1 MKNDNEIENKYSFLD
16 KSKIFNIFKSNKLSK
31 SRNTKNN
38 SKNIYKKNKTSLD
51 NDYNQRN
58 NKFIFRTAD
67 NKNEHDT
74 KKKLNEE
81 IAIISKKYLSLSYE
95 KINKTKTLQLTPLKT
110 NKQNNKS
117 ASDFKE
123 QLNINLQKESKY
135 FSNNNLF
142 PKKLPFFEKSGNM
155 EIIKNS
161 EIIKIPN
168 EDIFMKNSQL
178 NSIVEEINEEEND
191 IKSKLKNNTVKV
203 FCDDEEEG
211 KKYNSNFSY
220 DKDINYNIAI
230 NSTGRSTKF
239 STGKLTNNIFDIPS
253 DDDNNIIY
261 IEKNNIE
268 NEKEIENKT
277 FTDIE
282 HDSENTFLNSIKLNE
297 NDNSI
302 SFMNDIN
309 LCLSPLKKGL
319 NNIDYNNLVINKIK
333 YYNNSALNKKNNN
346 SLDEIVIKNPG
357 INNNFEQRNIFNLN
371 LNNVNNNDKNK
382 SNTYIK
388 KKIIKPDKFMTYSF
402 NNSLIIPKNL
412 SNQKKNSNKIKE
424 KKIFLKKE
432 KIFLNDNQKINKV
445 NKDCFIFNNF
455 NIKSIIFIKE
465 KKYTKIMIVPITNVK
480 SIQIDNNIS
489 IKEIEQIRKNSSKLD
504 LSNLNNKNLSDDK
517 DNLYS
522 STVIT
527 TLASNTQ
534 DSENKIKNINNE
546 INHLNL
552 FAKNKNN
559 NIHSRNKNKNRNK
572 IERKNFSSNE
582 KFSQINLSNRYN
594 SNEINKNINEIENN
608 SNQIDILNNI
618 KKNDINL
625 NYENQHLE
633 ENIFY
638 ISIKSYEEFIQDF
651 INQTQNILNELLKD
665 NSQFKMNLQ
674 NEIKDVDLDNLLL
687 DLEKHIKLLKYN
699 YLHVLVKKHYTKEKK
714 DKINTIKSS
723 NIIKKRK
730 NFSAFYQKMIC
741 EIKQKT
747 KLDNIEYTKKYINKI
762 IEILNLNKTIS
773 SFEIK
778 YSKKIYNEETKFSPE
793 ILYFRFDKI
802 KDENNIKEKNGSIL
816 KILKDNG
823 IIDKKIIISTT
834 IIIIILY
841 GMNYLSSFYNS
852 NDNNYK

>member
-371 LNNVNNNDKNK
+371 NVNNNDKNK

-402 NNSLIIPKNL
+402 NNSLIIPKNW
-412 SNQKKNSNKIKE
+412 SNQKKFSNKIKE

-594 SNEINKNINEIENN
+594 NNEINKNINEIENN

-618 KKNDINL
+618 QKNDINL
-625 NYENQHLE
+625 NYENQNLE

-651 INQTQNILNELLKD
+651 INQTKNILNELLKG
-665 NSQFKMNLQ
+665 NSQLKMSLY
-674 NEIKDVDLDNLLL
+674 NEIKDSDLDNLLL

-714 DKINTIKSS
+714 DKINAIKSS

-762 IEILNLNKTIS
+762 IEILIKQSAHLKLNIQKKYIMKKRNFLLRFYIS
-773 SFEIK
+773 DLIK
-778 YSKKIYNEETKFSPE
+778 S
-793 ILYFRFDKI
+793 RM
-802 KDENNIKEKNGSIL
+802 
-816 KILKDNG
+816 
-823 IIDKKIIISTT
+823 KII
-834 IIIIILY
+834 
-841 GMNYLSSFYNS
+841 
-852 NDNNYK
+852 